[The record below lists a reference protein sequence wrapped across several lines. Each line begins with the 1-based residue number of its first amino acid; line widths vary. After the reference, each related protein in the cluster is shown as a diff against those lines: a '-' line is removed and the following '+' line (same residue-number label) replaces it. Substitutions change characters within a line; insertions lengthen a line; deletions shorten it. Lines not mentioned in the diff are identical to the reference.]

1 MTTMRAALDER
12 FSDPGTQALPWADV
26 EDVLTSAEL
35 FWVTT
40 VRADNRPHQTPL
52 VAVWLDGWLHF
63 STGSGEQKAY
73 NLAHNDQVLLT
84 TGCNTWDR
92 GVDVVVEGR
101 AERVDDRALLE
112 RLATAW
118 ADKWDG
124 RWHYEVDGEGLRHT
138 ARGTAWVYRVKP
150 AKVLAFT
157 KGTFTHTSYVPA
169 DT

>member
-12 FSDPGTQALPWADV
+12 YSDPGTQALPWADV
-26 EDVLTSAEL
+26 EDVLTSADL

-40 VRADNRPHQTPL
+40 VRPDDRPHQTPL
-52 VAVWLDGWLHF
+52 VAVWLDGCLHF
-63 STGSGEQKAY
+63 STGSGEQKAR

-84 TGCNTWDR
+84 TGCNAWDR

-101 AERVDDRALLE
+101 AERVNDRILLE

-124 RWHYEVDGEGLRHT
+124 RWHYEVDDEGFRHT
-138 ARGTAWVYRVKP
+138 AGTAQVYRVRP
-150 AKVLAFT
+150 DKVVAFT
-157 KGTFTHTSYVPA
+157 KGTFTHTSYVPTA
-169 DT
+169 TS